1 MSKVEVGGLIVL
13 FGATGDLAERQLYP
27 AFHQLYQRGQLT
39 QEFAIIGAARTQL
52 TENEFKEHVRKAV
65 EAGGN
70 YTKFEES
77 FLDHIYYQP
86 ADNTKVGDFE
96 KLMTKIKEVSTTHN
110 TDERYLYYY
119 SIAPS
124 IYDETTVNLKD
135 SGITGLT
142 GEHRVVVEKPFGYS
156 FESAKEYYDIL
167 KKSFSEDE
175 IYLIDHF
182 PGMDFVQ
189 NIMATRFYNPFIEG
203 MWNKDFIENIQIN
216 LPERLEVGDRGA
228 FYDENGALLDMFQNH
243 ILQILSFI
251 IMDLPNEFEKDA
263 IHNAKHAALSNIPT
277 FTKDEV
283 KEYVVRGQYSADS
296 EGEYKHYRDETDV
309 AKDSHTETYIAIQLS
324 VDNERWQ
331 GVPVYV
337 RTGKALVE
345 QFSSVD
351 IILKERNGDSQD
363 TPSRMTFYIEPDK
376 GLSLVLNQKD
386 ISSDMQPIT
395 TFIGPD
401 EKNFSEEYIPS
412 PYENLLH
419 DALEGDN
426 TLFSSWSEVQEQ
438 WRITDA
444 IKEAWSNMSEPV
456 FPNYQA
462 TSFGPSSADR
472 LLSRNNH
479 EWIKRV
485 NLKE

>member
-1 MSKVEVGGLIVL
+1 MSKVEVGGLIIL

-39 QEFAIIGAARTQL
+39 EEFAIIGAARTQV
-52 TENEFKEHVRKAV
+52 TENEFKEQVRKAV
-65 EAGGN
+65 EAGSN
-70 YTKFEES
+70 FTEFEES
-77 FLDHIYYQP
+77 FLEHIYYQP
-86 ADNTKVGDFE
+86 ADNTKVQDFE
-96 KLMTKIKEVSTTHN
+96 KLMTKIKEVSTTHH
-110 TDERYLYYY
+110 TSDRFLYYY

-124 IYDETTVNLKD
+124 IYDETTVNLKE
-135 SGITGLT
+135 SGITSLT
-142 GEHRVVVEKPFGYS
+142 GEHRVIVEKPFGYS
-156 FESAKEYYDIL
+156 LESAKEYYQIL
-167 KKSFSEDE
+167 KKSFNDE
-175 IYLIDHF
+175 EIFLIDHF

-189 NIMATRFYNPFIEG
+189 NILATRFYNPFIEG
-203 MWNKDFIENIQIN
+203 IWNKKFIENIQIN
-216 LPERLEVGDRGA
+216 LPERLKVGDRGA

-251 IMDLPNEFEKDA
+251 IMDLPKELEKDA
-263 IHNAKHAALSNIPT
+263 IHSEKHVALSQIPT
-277 FTKDEV
+277 YSKEEV
-283 KEYVVRGQYSADS
+283 KEFVVRGQYSADA
-296 EGEYKHYRDETDV
+296 EGEYNHYRDEPDV
-309 AKDSHTETYIAIQLS
+309 AEDSSTETYIAIQLS
-324 VDNERWQ
+324 VDNERWE
-331 GVPVYV
+331 GVPIYV

-351 IILKERNGDSQD
+351 IILKERNGDSND
-363 TPSRMTFYIEPDK
+363 TPSRLTFYIEPGK
-376 GLSLVLNQKD
+376 GLAMVLNQKD
-386 ISSDMQPIT
+386 IESNMEPIT

-401 EKNFSEEYIPS
+401 QNTFGKEYVPT

-426 TLFSSWSEVQEQ
+426 TLFSSWEEVQEQ

-444 IKEAWSNMSEPV
+444 IKVAWNNMSDPA

-472 LLSRNNH
+472 LLTRNNH

-485 NLKE
+485 NIKE